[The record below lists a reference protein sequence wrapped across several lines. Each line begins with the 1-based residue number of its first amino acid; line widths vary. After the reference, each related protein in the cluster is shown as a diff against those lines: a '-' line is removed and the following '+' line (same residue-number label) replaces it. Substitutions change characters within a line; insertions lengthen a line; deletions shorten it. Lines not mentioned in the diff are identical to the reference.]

1 MTTESHG
8 KVFGIQKKKRSD
20 LQKKNI
26 IADVVMLNF
35 CANSAG
41 TSATKKKLKMLCG
54 GNSPPAEGPRVKN
67 AAVRWETSAGSS
79 D

>member
-1 MTTESHG
+1 M
-8 KVFGIQKKKRSD
+8 VFGIQKG
-20 LQKKNI
+20 QTCKKNI
-26 IADVVMLNF
+26 IADVVTLNF